1 MKKLSKYKEAI
12 ACFFVITMVL
22 SIFTIVLCFG
32 ALIPHQY
39 KSDILM
45 ISIGVLG
52 ISSIFAIA
60 ANFIREK
67 E

>member
-1 MKKLSKYKEAI
+1 MKRLSKYKEAI
-12 ACFFVITMVL
+12 AGFFVITMVL
-22 SIFTIVLCFG
+22 STFTMVLCFG

-45 ISIGVLG
+45 ISTRVLAV
-52 ISSIFAIA
+52 SSIFAIA
-60 ANFIREK
+60 VNFIKEK

>member
-22 SIFTIVLCFG
+22 GAFIMVLCLGDLF
-32 ALIPHQY
+32 PQQY
-39 KSDILM
+39 RYDIFLT
-45 ISIGVLG
+45 GFTVLAV
-52 ISSIFAIA
+52 STIFAIA
-60 ANFIREK
+60 STFIREK